1 MNLGTAKIT
10 EIKAN
15 ALLALD
21 KFLTKRLNSNDEKSI
36 KIVQTI
42 SYWI

>member
-21 KFLTKRLNSNDEKSI
+21 KFLTKRLNSK
-36 KIVQTI
+36 
-42 SYWI
+42 